1 MKMRIPPVIV
11 LFVLLPSFLISSD
24 TTIADH
30 LIFPNPAEKICFVT
44 ATGKSGKLL
53 VGKKLPADHALVEKI
68 AEQMNFPFHRSV
80 IKLSQCTRNLSSDTK
95 GPNVLFLSQTEGGFP
110 RQGLILQQG
119 DSTENYPGL
128 FYVDLV
134 LDEQRVARG
143 ELDIYSHELG
153 HVMMLN
159 IMGNEIP
166 DSRSSGVPS
175 GLISLGGV
183 CGEAIAHR
191 SVRLEMVLS
200 TIAGGSS
207 SGSSTRCSSHSPARL
222 PKKMLREPLPVIGL

>member
-95 GPNVLFLSQTEGGFP
+95 GPNVLFLSQDFTSLRCRHEPPFK
-110 RQGLILQQG
+110 
-119 DSTENYPGL
+119 E
-128 FYVDLV
+128 DL
-134 LDEQRVARG
+134 AHTFRG
-143 ELDIYSHELG
+143 KQIFRIFCHF
-153 HVMMLN
+153 
-159 IMGNEIP
+159 
-166 DSRSSGVPS
+166 
-175 GLISLGGV
+175 
-183 CGEAIAHR
+183 
-191 SVRLEMVLS
+191 
-200 TIAGGSS
+200 
-207 SGSSTRCSSHSPARL
+207 SSHF
-222 PKKMLREPLPVIGL
+222 LRFKLLIYYFIIISHSIKAFFLLW